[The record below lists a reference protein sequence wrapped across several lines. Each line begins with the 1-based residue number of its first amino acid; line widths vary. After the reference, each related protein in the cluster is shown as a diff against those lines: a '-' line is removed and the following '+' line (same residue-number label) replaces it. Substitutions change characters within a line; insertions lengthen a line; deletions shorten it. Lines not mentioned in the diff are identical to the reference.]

1 MGNSRI
7 FIALL
12 LYKNKDFEVR
22 IRNKIRVILLE
33 MERKQPG
40 ILDNFTEEDIN
51 NIQEIKEILAIKRF
65 KIINF
70 RVVRDNNN
78 NTSISHDFHSYDDNE
93 TNLGLRSIKFNF
105 AI

>member
-1 MGNSRI
+1 
-7 FIALL
+7 L
-12 LYKNKDFEVR
+12 KNKDIDVR

-51 NIQEIKEILAIKRF
+51 RIPEIKEILAIKRF

-78 NTSISHDFHSYDDNE
+78 NTSISHDFRSCKNNQTH
-93 TNLGLRSIKFNF
+93 LGLRSIKFNF

>member
-1 MGNSRI
+1 M
-7 FIALL
+7 
-12 LYKNKDFEVR
+12 R
-22 IRNKIRVILLE
+22 IRNKIRTILLE

-51 NIQEIKEILAIKRF
+51 EIPRIKEILEIKRF

-78 NTSISHDFHSYDDNE
+78 TAISLDFRSCKNNQTH
-93 TNLGLRSIKFNF
+93 LGLRSIKFNF

>member
-1 MGNSRI
+1 M
-7 FIALL
+7 
-12 LYKNKDFEVR
+12 R

-33 MERKQPG
+33 MEKNHPR

-51 NIQEIKEILAIKRF
+51 RIPEIKEMLEIKRF

-70 RVVRDNNN
+70 RIVRDNNN
-78 NTSISHDFHSYDDNE
+78 NTSISHDLHSCRDDE
-93 TNLGLRSIKFNF
+93 FDLGLRSIKFNF